1 MGEAGQAR
9 RDLAVLGD
17 DHRLPRRE
25 RRTGGHRPNGGRPH
39 RACPARGGRVMA
51 LRRSS
56 VRVGD
61 ARETQVVADLT
72 RTQLVMYA
80 GAAGDYNPL
89 HSDEVFATQVA
100 GFPGVFAHG
109 MLTMALTGK
118 ALTDYVGDGRLR
130 SFGVRFRGQ
139 VWPGDSLTTR
149 ISVRALGDGADEPVA
164 ELDVVTTNQ
173 SGAVVLSGTAVAGLD
188 P

>member
-1 MGEAGQAR
+1 MTLSRQQLSVG
-9 RDLAVLGD
+9 
-17 DHRLPRRE
+17 
-25 RRTGGHRPNGGRPH
+25 
-39 RACPARGGRVMA
+39 
-51 LRRSS
+51 S
-56 VRVGD
+56 VRE
-61 ARETQVVADLT
+61 AVVVEGLT

-80 GAAGDYNPL
+80 GASGDYNPL

-118 ALTDYVGDGRLR
+118 VLTDWVGDGRLR